1 MKQIRTYE
9 PRCPQ
14 DWYCEEKTTFLL
26 DDEEATHFAEM
37 MEDGK
42 FSELEKEIKFE
53 LGVSD
58 RHDRFDGDRY
68 EVYWFYMTKPNR
80 MTLVREWGYSV

>member
-1 MKQIRTYE
+1 
-9 PRCPQ
+9 
-14 DWYCEEKTTFLL
+14 
-26 DDEEATHFAEM
+26 M

-58 RHDRFDGDRY
+58 RHARFDGDRY